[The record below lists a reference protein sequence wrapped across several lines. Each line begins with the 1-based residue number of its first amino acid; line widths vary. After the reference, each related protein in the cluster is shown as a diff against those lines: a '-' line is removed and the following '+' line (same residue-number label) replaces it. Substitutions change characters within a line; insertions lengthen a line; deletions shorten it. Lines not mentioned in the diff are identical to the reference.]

1 MPIRSCSDGDK
12 PGYKWGDSG
21 KCYLYTAGDE
31 KSMEAA
37 KMKAQM
43 QGVAARANGY
53 EEKANEVTTGSMG
66 SGIKNPQRGYGS
78 KKKKKKFIDDIQKS
92 LTQWF
97 GERWVDIS
105 RPKSGGGFEPCGRAD
120 AESGKYPKCV
130 PAARAARM
138 TPAQIASAVRRK
150 RTAESSQTRQGK
162 KPINVSTDVK
172 KASRNVPTNPEL
184 YARVKAAA
192 KAKFDVYPS
201 AYANAWLVREYKKRG
216 GGYRVVNK
224 SEEFVNKIADDLD
237 EQEAVLADML
247 IAITLRYGKFNED
260 ETGVWAG
267 YDSPEENDVKD
278 IGVKCSNC
286 VLYEGNGVCKI
297 IAQKVED
304 EGKCR
309 FAIIPDGVVEDDP
322 EDEMDDEESMIDYL
336 KNKVIE
342 LFL

>member
-21 KCYLYTAGDE
+21 KCYLYTAGNE

-53 EEKANEVTTGSMG
+53 EEKANEVTTSSMG

-78 KKKKKKFIDDIQKS
+78 KKKKKKF
-92 LTQWF
+92 
-97 GERWVDIS
+97 
-105 RPKSGGGFEPCGRAD
+105 
-120 AESGKYPKCV
+120 
-130 PAARAARM
+130 
-138 TPAQIASAVRRK
+138 
-150 RTAESSQTRQGK
+150 
-162 KPINVSTDVK
+162 
-172 KASRNVPTNPEL
+172 
-184 YARVKAAA
+184 
-192 KAKFDVYPS
+192 
-201 AYANAWLVREYKKRG
+201 
-216 GGYRVVNK
+216 
-224 SEEFVNKIADDLD
+224 EEFVNKIADDLD

-286 VLYEGNGVCKI
+286 VLYEGSGVCKI

-322 EDEMDDEESMIDYL
+322 EDGMDDEESMIDYL

-342 LFL
+342 LFI

>member
-21 KCYLYTAGDE
+21 KCYLYTAGNE

-43 QGVAARANGY
+43 QGVVARANGY
-53 EEKANEVTTGSMG
+53 EEKANEVTTSSMG

-78 KKKKKKFIDDIQKS
+78 KKKKKKF
-92 LTQWF
+92 
-97 GERWVDIS
+97 
-105 RPKSGGGFEPCGRAD
+105 
-120 AESGKYPKCV
+120 
-130 PAARAARM
+130 
-138 TPAQIASAVRRK
+138 
-150 RTAESSQTRQGK
+150 
-162 KPINVSTDVK
+162 
-172 KASRNVPTNPEL
+172 
-184 YARVKAAA
+184 
-192 KAKFDVYPS
+192 
-201 AYANAWLVREYKKRG
+201 
-216 GGYRVVNK
+216 
-224 SEEFVNKIADDLD
+224 EEFVNKIADDLD

-342 LFL
+342 LFI

>member
-53 EEKANEVTTGSMG
+53 EEKANEVTTSSMG

-78 KKKKKKFIDDIQKS
+78 KKKKKKF
-92 LTQWF
+92 
-97 GERWVDIS
+97 
-105 RPKSGGGFEPCGRAD
+105 
-120 AESGKYPKCV
+120 
-130 PAARAARM
+130 
-138 TPAQIASAVRRK
+138 
-150 RTAESSQTRQGK
+150 
-162 KPINVSTDVK
+162 
-172 KASRNVPTNPEL
+172 
-184 YARVKAAA
+184 
-192 KAKFDVYPS
+192 
-201 AYANAWLVREYKKRG
+201 
-216 GGYRVVNK
+216 
-224 SEEFVNKIADDLD
+224 EEFVNKIADDLD

-342 LFL
+342 LFI

>member
-1 MPIRSCSDGDK
+1 
-12 PGYKWGDSG
+12 
-21 KCYLYTAGDE
+21 
-31 KSMEAA
+31 MEAA

-53 EEKANEVTTGSMG
+53 EEKANEVTTSSMG

-78 KKKKKKFIDDIQKS
+78 KKKKKKFVVSKS
-92 LTQWF
+92 DEF
-97 GERWVDIS
+97 
-105 RPKSGGGFEPCGRAD
+105 
-120 AESGKYPKCV
+120 
-130 PAARAARM
+130 
-138 TPAQIASAVRRK
+138 AS
-150 RTAESSQTRQGK
+150 
-162 KPINVSTDVK
+162 
-172 KASRNVPTNPEL
+172 
-184 YARVKAAA
+184 
-192 KAKFDVYPS
+192 
-201 AYANAWLVREYKKRG
+201 
-216 GGYRVVNK
+216 
-224 SEEFVNKIADDLD
+224 KIAEDLA
-237 EQEAVLADML
+237 QEEAMLAEAL
-247 IAITLRYGKFNED
+247 IVIARIHGKFNED
-260 ETGVWAG
+260 ETGIWAG